1 MKQLVP
7 LYGRVPAG
15 VGTPLVE
22 SLTGFVSRLA
32 MARHLSLWSIF
43 KRLVCPLVSE
53 DLKGQERGHGYWAR
67 GFAGRNGI
75 IWDGDGEH
83 MEALV
88 DALAELT
95 GLEHLSWHTLL
106 PLKELL
112 PVETRGIL
120 FLYSVYGKR
129 WCASCLA
136 RWRRKGMEPWEPLLW
151 RISFVRCCPIH
162 NSVLS
167 QVCGTYKKPQGFIS
181 DRVPFGFCRECG
193 RHVEIGDPLILK
205 RRERTPAVG
214 RWEWELS
221 RAVGNMLASQKV
233 LEEFASGRGFVHLLS
248 SLRRHPQLGSSRFV
262 ARHIGSTPAS
272 VKKWL
277 EDEKRPRL
285 LAFLRICIR
294 AGVDPLAVAIY
305 PHGKS
310 FEVDSDLR
318 FGIQPEKKRYRVG
331 EAPCRKWGATEWDKV
346 KSSLVELLESPEAG
360 LDPAVS
366 VARRLGVDPSTVKK
380 HCPEEYAALKE
391 ARAAWRL
398 KDRERRLAK
407 QDDALRASFAECLRK
422 GLYPSMPR
430 VFEGA
435 GLPTA
440 LYLDERC
447 RELFQELR
455 RNAGFP

>member
-22 SLTGFVSRLA
+22 SLTSFVSRLA

-53 DLKGQERGHGYWAR
+53 DLKGQERGHSYWAR
-67 GFAGRNGI
+67 GFAGQDGI
-75 IWDGDGEH
+75 IWDGDNEH
-83 MEALV
+83 VEALV

-112 PVETRGIL
+112 PVETRGVL
-120 FLYSVYGKR
+120 CSVYGKR
-129 WCASCLA
+129 WCASCVA

-151 RISFVRCCPIH
+151 RFSFVRCCPIH

-167 QVCGTYKKPQGFIS
+167 RVCGTCKKPQGFIS

-205 RRERTPAVG
+205 RRARTPAVG

-233 LEEFASGRGFVHLLS
+233 LEEFASHLGFVHLLS
-248 SLRRHPQLGSSRFV
+248 SLRRHLQLGSSNSV
-262 ARHIGSTPAS
+262 ARYIGSKPAL

-277 EDEKRPRL
+277 EGEKRPGL

-294 AGVDPLAVAIY
+294 AGVDPVAVAIY

-310 FEVDSDLR
+310 FEVDGDLR
-318 FGIQPEKKRYRVG
+318 FGIQPEKRRWRVG
-331 EAPCRKWGATEWDKV
+331 EVPSRKWGATEWDKV
-346 KSSLVELLESPEAG
+346 RSSLVELLESPEAG

-366 VARRLGVDPSTVKK
+366 VARRLGVDPSTLKK
-380 HCPEEYAALKE
+380 HCSEEYAALKE

-435 GLPTA
+435 GLPTG
-440 LYLDERC
+440 LHLDERC

-455 RNAGFP
+455 RDAGFS